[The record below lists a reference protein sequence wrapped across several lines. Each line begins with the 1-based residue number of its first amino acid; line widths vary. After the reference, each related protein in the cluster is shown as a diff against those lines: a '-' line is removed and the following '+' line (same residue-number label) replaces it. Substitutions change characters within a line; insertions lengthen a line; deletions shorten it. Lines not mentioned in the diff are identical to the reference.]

1 MIEQTTNDDSAEE
14 HSGCVAGRRTPGGSE
29 SGSIATG
36 FARSCEINAD
46 NEIKEESAL
55 HDKVI
60 AFCNRSALGYVHS
73 RMDKRPTIRKGWPD
87 FIVFR
92 RHEGRTLVAFVEL
105 KTARGRL
112 TKRPR
117 IGDR

>member
-1 MIEQTTNDDSAEE
+1 MRCRKAN
-14 HSGCVAGRRTPGGSE
+14 AGRLGIGQHRNAFRTE
-29 SGSIATG
+29 L
-36 FARSCEINAD
+36 RNQRN